1 MKTLRLTLEMTL
13 FSLYP
18 AFVVAIVFVSIF

>member
-1 MKTLRLTLEMTL
+1 MKTMRQTLEMAL

-18 AFVVAIVFVSIF
+18 AFVVVVVFVSIF